1 MHGSLV
7 DGFFLVF
14 AGAAVLATFALFTRQ
29 PILVAYIAIGSI
41 AGPHGMGYVA
51 DANTIRDMAEI
62 GIIFLLF
69 LLGLDMQPRALVHL
83 LRESAVVGAV
93 SSLVFFVAGSGIALA
108 FSMPPKEALILG
120 ASAMFSSTIIGIKLL
135 PTTVLHHRHV
145 GELVVS
151 LLLLQDLVA
160 IVTLLV
166 LGALGSTMATTDV
179 SSASAAAQASS
190 QVALL
195 LPFLALPVLIACALF
210 TVKHVVLPLLAR
222 FDTFH
227 EFIFLLAIGWCLAL
241 AVLAKAA
248 GLSWQMGAFIAGVSL
263 ASSPIAQYI
272 AESLR
277 PLRDFF
283 LVLFFFSVGAGF
295 DLALLPQVLIPALV
309 TSAILLLL
317 KPATFG
323 VLLGIEKEDRATRW
337 EVGWRLGQLSEF
349 SLMIAYMA
357 SASGLLSV
365 HASHVLQLTAITTF
379 IASSYLVVFR
389 FPSPIAPL
397 ARLRRN

>member
-1 MHGSLV
+1 MHGHLV

-14 AGAAVLATFALFTRQ
+14 SGAAVLATLALFTRQ

-41 AGPHGMGYVA
+41 AGPFGLGYVA
-51 DANTIRDMAEI
+51 DAGTISDMAEI

-93 SSLVFFVAGSGIALA
+93 SSVIFFAAGAGVALLFGLP
-108 FSMPPKEALILG
+108 MQEAVILG
-120 ASAMFSSTIIGIKLL
+120 AAAMFSSTIIGIKLL

-151 LLLLQDLVA
+151 LLLLQDLLA

-166 LGALGSTMATTDV
+166 LGAATAT
-179 SSASAAAQASS
+179 AQPGTFATGL
-190 QVALL
+190 LL
-195 LPFLALPVLIACALF
+195 LPFVMLPLLIAGALL
-210 TVKHVVLPLLAR
+210 TVKFVVLPLLAR

-241 AVLAKAA
+241 AVLAKGV
-248 GLSWQMGAFIAGVSL
+248 GLSWEMGAFIAGVSL
-263 ASSPIAQYI
+263 ASSQIAQYI

-295 DLALLPQVLIPALV
+295 NLALLPQVIVPAVVL
-309 TSAILLLL
+309 SALLLLL
-317 KPATFG
+317 KPAAFSI
-323 VLLGIEKEDRATRW
+323 LLGWEREDRATRW

-357 SASGLLSV
+357 AGSGLLSV
-365 HASHVLQLTAITTF
+365 YASHVLQLTAIATF
-379 IASSYLVVFR
+379 VASSYLVVFR
-389 FPSPIAPL
+389 YPSPIAPQ

>member
-1 MHGSLV
+1 MHGHLV

-14 AGAAVLATFALFTRQ
+14 SGAAVLATLALATRQ
-29 PILVAYIAIGSI
+29 PILVAYIAIGCLT
-41 AGPHGMGYVA
+41 GPYALGYVTEA
-51 DANTIRDMAEI
+51 RTISDMAEI

-93 SSLVFFVAGSGIALA
+93 SSVIFFAAGAGIALL
-108 FSMPPKEALILG
+108 FGMPVREAAILG
-120 ASAMFSSTIIGIKLL
+120 AAATFSSTIIGIKLL

-151 LLLLQDLVA
+151 LLLLQDLLA
-160 IVTLLV
+160 IITLLL
-166 LGALGSTMATTDV
+166 LGA
-179 SSASAAAQASS
+179 ASAAPHAGTVVSPL
-190 QVALL
+190 LL
-195 LPFLALPVLIACALF
+195 LPLIALPVLIAAALLA
-210 TVKHVVLPLLAR
+210 VKYVVLPLLAR

-241 AVLAKAA
+241 AVLAKSV
-248 GLSWQMGAFIAGVSL
+248 GLSWEMGAFIAGVSL
-263 ASSPIAQYI
+263 ASSQIAQYI

-295 DLALLPQVLIPALV
+295 DLALLPRVVVPALSMAAV
-309 TSAILLLL
+309 LLLL
-317 KPATFG
+317 KPATFSMM
-323 VLLGIEKEDRATRW
+323 LGWEKEDRATRW

-357 SASGLLSV
+357 TSSGLLSV
-365 HASHVLQLTAITTF
+365 YASHVLQLTAITTF

-389 FPSPIAPL
+389 FPSPIAPQ

>member
-1 MHGSLV
+1 MHGHLV

-14 AGAAVLATFALFTRQ
+14 SGAAVLATIALFTRQ

-41 AGPHGMGYVA
+41 VGPYGAGYVTDPA
-51 DANTIRDMAEI
+51 LIGDMAEI

-69 LLGLDMQPRALVHL
+69 LLGLDMQPSALVHL
-83 LRESAVVGAV
+83 LRESAVVGTL
-93 SSLVFFVAGSGIALA
+93 SSVIFFAAGIAVALL
-108 FSMPPKEALILG
+108 FGMSLQEAAILG
-120 ASAMFSSTIIGIKLL
+120 AAAMFSSTIIGIKLL

-160 IVTLLV
+160 IITLLV
-166 LGALGSTMATTDV
+166 LGAATADH
-179 SSASAAAQASS
+179 AIGAANSL
-190 QVALL
+190 VNMTVL
-195 LPFLALPVLIACALF
+195 LPFVALPILIAAALL
-210 TVKHVVLPLLAR
+210 TVKRVVLPLLAR

-241 AVLAKAA
+241 AVLAKQL
-248 GLSWQMGAFIAGVSL
+248 GLSWEMGAFIAGVSL

-295 DLALLPQVLIPALV
+295 NLALLPQVAVPALV
-309 TSAILLLL
+309 TAALLLLL
-317 KPATFG
+317 KPAIFSA
-323 VLLGIEKEDRATRW
+323 LLGWEKEDHATRW

-357 SASGLLSV
+357 TASGLLSV
-365 HASHVLQLTAITTF
+365 YASHVLQLTAITTF
-379 IASSYLVVFR
+379 VASSYLVVFR
-389 FPSPIAPL
+389 FPSPIAPA

>member
-1 MHGSLV
+1 MHGHLV

-14 AGAAVLATFALFTRQ
+14 SGAAVLATIALFTRQ

-41 AGPHGMGYVA
+41 VGPYGAGYVTDPA
-51 DANTIRDMAEI
+51 LIGDMAEI

-69 LLGLDMQPRALVHL
+69 LLGLDMQPSALVHL
-83 LRESAVVGAV
+83 LRESAVVGTL
-93 SSLVFFVAGSGIALA
+93 SSVIFFAAGIAV
-108 FSMPPKEALILG
+108 ALLFGMSLQESAILG
-120 ASAMFSSTIIGIKLL
+120 AAAMFSSTIIGIKLL

-160 IVTLLV
+160 IITLLV
-166 LGALGSTMATTDV
+166 LGAATADH
-179 SSASAAAQASS
+179 AIGAANSL
-190 QVALL
+190 VNMTVL
-195 LPFLALPVLIACALF
+195 LPFVALPILIAAALL
-210 TVKHVVLPLLAR
+210 TVKRVVLPLLAR

-241 AVLAKAA
+241 AVLAKQL
-248 GLSWQMGAFIAGVSL
+248 GLSWEMGAFIAGVSL

-295 DLALLPQVLIPALV
+295 NLALLPQVAVPALV
-309 TSAILLLL
+309 TAALLLLL
-317 KPATFG
+317 KPAIFSA
-323 VLLGIEKEDRATRW
+323 LLGWEKEDHATRW

-357 SASGLLSV
+357 TASGLLSV
-365 HASHVLQLTAITTF
+365 YASHVLQLTAITTF
-379 IASSYLVVFR
+379 VASSYLVVFR
-389 FPSPIAPL
+389 FPSPIAPA